1 VEVIATPRLDLV
13 LLDGRALA
21 RILHGEPLALD
32 FDAAGL
38 FDEALDVVAI
48 RLMQIVDE
56 PSHEP
61 WLLRAM
67 VLRDV
72 RHAVGFINFH
82 APPDARGM
90 VEIGYEVL
98 PAHRRRG
105 YASEA
110 VAGMTAWATQRGARI
125 LRACVSPDNGA
136 SRAMLDDAFI
146 HVGEQL
152 DEIDGLELIY
162 ERPLA

>member
-1 VEVIATPRLDLV
+1 VDVIATPRLDLV
-13 LLDGRALA
+13 LLDARALV
-21 RILHGEPLALD
+21 RILRGEPPDVD
-32 FDAAGL
+32 FDVTGL
-38 FDEALDVVAI
+38 FDDALDVVSI
-48 RLMQIVDE
+48 RLQQIADN

-61 WLLRAM
+61 WLLRAI
-67 VLRDV
+67 VLRDAG
-72 RHAVGFINFH
+72 AVGFINFH

-110 VAGMTAWATQRGARI
+110 VAGLTDWARQRGARV
-125 LRACVSPDNGA
+125 LRACVSPDNVA
-136 SRAMLDDAFI
+136 SRAMLGAAFTQ
-146 HVGEQL
+146 VGEQL
-152 DEIDGLELIY
+152 DAVDGLELVF

>member
-1 VEVIATPRLDLV
+1 VDVIATSRLDLV
-13 LLDGRALA
+13 LLDARALA
-21 RILHGEPLALD
+21 RILRGEPVELD
-32 FDAAGL
+32 FEVAGL
-38 FDEALDVVAI
+38 FDDALDVVSF
-48 RLMQIVDE
+48 RLMQIVDD
-56 PSHEP
+56 PSNEP

-82 APPDARGM
+82 APPDDYGM

-110 VAGMTAWATQRGARI
+110 VAAMTAWATQRGART
-125 LRACVSPDNGA
+125 LRACVSPDNAA
-136 SRAMLDDAFI
+136 SLAMLGDAFT
-146 HVGEQL
+146 HVGEQF
-152 DEIDGLELIY
+152 DEISGLELIY